1 MHRRESLKKLIVAE
15 KPSVAKTIA
24 AVVGA
29 DESHDGYMEGSDYV
43 VTWCFGHL
51 MENAPPDAYG
61 EGLKK
66 WRLETLPI
74 VPDVWQCQPID
85 DRRSKDQL
93 KVVESLMARRD
104 IGSFVEAT
112 DAGREGELIFRLV
125 YEHSKSKKPFERL
138 WISSL
143 EAGSIRAGMADL
155 KPSSEYDNLY
165 QAALARS
172 RADWLFGINGTRFYT
187 IAGCMGDDKATVGR
201 VQTPTLAM
209 IVARQREIENFKVEK
224 RSAVVADFGEWKLE
238 TDKFTDEAKAKE
250 CLESCKGKP
259 MKITDVTTQKKSTAA
274 PRLYSLTSLQR
285 DMNRRFGFSADHTL
299 KLIQGL
305 YERKILSY
313 PRTDAEY
320 ITSDMKDTFIR
331 IVSNIGG
338 KKGVKPEVEGIKKV
352 IDDGKVSD
360 HYAVIATELYSRK
373 AGDVELG
380 PDEQKVVDA
389 IVQRMFEA
397 IASPYLYMSTGVTGV
412 TNGYEFKGTGA
423 TPVSF
428 GWKAVGKSLRADQGT
443 EEKQASSNV
452 FPKGIAAGDVYTP
465 QKYEI
470 VARDTRPPA
479 YYTEDTLLG
488 AMEKAGAKDMDDDVE
503 RKGLGTSAT
512 RAEIIE
518 KLVKRKYIVKEKKLI
533 KATPE
538 GCHLI
543 DSVAE
548 GFKSVS
554 TTVEWEN
561 RLLEI
566 ERGRS
571 ELTCR
576 SFCDGIADE
585 LRRLIST
592 AGNDIS
598 LQMGPAGP
606 CPWCGA
612 DMTAA
617 RGVARCECGK
627 RIWMTPHWMK
637 KGTSFSR
644 AQLGKVLNG
653 EAVEAVLESKSGKTY
668 NVMASL
674 DMEKTKAGDY
684 AEWKISFGG
693 PGRAEGSGHVGKCPI
708 CGGMVTLEEGVAT
721 CDGCGRKLYSGQRWM
736 PQGECFSL
744 EDLITLFKGKEVK
757 AHLMSK
763 KKGKTYDVMAKIDTE
778 KSRELEKYFE
788 VTFKFD

>member
-1 MHRRESLKKLIVAE
+1 MKKLIVAE

-29 DESHDGYMEGSDYV
+29 TESNDGYMEGPDYI

-51 MENAPPDAYG
+51 MENAPPDAYD

-66 WRLETLPI
+66 WRMETLPI
-74 VPDVWQCQPID
+74 VPDAWLCLPID
-85 DRRSKDQL
+85 DKRSKAQL
-93 KVVESLMARRD
+93 KIVESLMARKD
-104 IGSFVEAT
+104 VVSFVEAT

-125 YEHSKSKKPFERL
+125 YEHSKSRKPFERL

-143 EAGSIRAGMADL
+143 EAGAIKAGMASL
-155 KPSSEYDNLY
+155 KPSSDYDNLY
-165 QAALARS
+165 QAALARN

-224 RSAVVADFGEWKLE
+224 RYAVVAEFGEWRLE
-238 TDKFTDEAKAKE
+238 TDKFTDEAKAEE
-250 CLESCKGKP
+250 CRKACQGKP
-259 MKITDVTTQKKSTAA
+259 MKIVDVTTQKKSTAA

-320 ITSDMKDTFIR
+320 ITSDMKDTYLR
-331 IVSNIGG
+331 IVSNIGRT
-338 KKGVKPEVEGIKKV
+338 KGVDPEKGGVKKV
-352 IDDGKVSD
+352 IDDSKVSD
-360 HYAVIATELYSRK
+360 HYAVIATELYSRNV
-373 AGDVELG
+373 DSTELEA
-380 PDEQKVVDA
+380 DERKVVDA

-397 IASPYLYMSTGVTGV
+397 VAAPYTYMSTGVTGI
-412 TNGYEFKGTGA
+412 TEGYEFKGTG
-423 TPVSF
+423 TVPLDL
-428 GWKAVGKSLRADQGT
+428 GWKAVGKALRADQGST
-443 EEKQASSNV
+443 EKLASANV
-452 FPKGIAAGDVYTP
+452 FPKGIAKGDSYVP
-465 QKYEI
+465 QKHE
-470 VARDTRPPA
+470 VVSRDTKPPA

-488 AMEKAGAKDMDDDVE
+488 AMEKAGAKEMDDDVE

-518 KLVKRKYIVKEKKLI
+518 KLVKRKYIVKEKKQI

-566 ERGRS
+566 ERGKS
-571 ELTCR
+571 SLTCR
-576 SFCDGIADE
+576 TFCDGIADE
-585 LRRLIST
+585 LRKLIAT
-592 AGNDIS
+592 AGDDIS
-598 LQMGPAGP
+598 LQVGPAGP
-606 CPWCGA
+606 CPWCGQG
-612 DMTAA
+612 MVVT

-627 RIWMTPHWMK
+627 RIWLTPHWMK
-637 KGTSFSR
+637 KGTAFSK
-644 AQLGKVLNG
+644 AQLTKLLGGGSV
-653 EAVEAVLESKSGKTY
+653 AAILESKGGKTY
-668 NVMASL
+668 DVTASL
-674 DMEKTKAGDY
+674 DLEKTKAGEY
-684 AEWKISFGG
+684 AEWNVSFGKHG
-693 PGRAEGSGHVGKCPI
+693 KAEGSGIVGKCPV
-708 CGGMVTLEEGVAT
+708 CGGDVSLENGIVTCA
-721 CDGCGRKLYSGQRWM
+721 GCGRKLYSGQRWM
-736 PQGECFSL
+736 PEGEAFSIEGL
-744 EDLITLFKGKEVK
+744 QALFAGKSTK
-757 AHLMSK
+757 AKLYSK
-763 KKGKTYDVMAKIDTE
+763 KKDKTYDVLAKIDVDKT
-778 KSRELEKYFE
+778 RESEKYYE
-788 VTFKFD
+788 VSFKFPK

>member
-155 KPSSEYDNLY
+155 KPSSDYDNLY

-320 ITSDMKDTFIR
+320 ITSDMKDTFVR

-338 KKGVKPEVEGIKKV
+338 KKGVKPEVAGVKKV

-373 AGDVELG
+373 AGNVELG

-571 ELTCR
+571 SLTCDT
-576 SFCDGIADE
+576 FCQGITDE
-585 LRRLIST
+585 LKKLIAN
-592 AGNDIS
+592 AGTD
-598 LQMGPAGP
+598 LAMQVGPVGS
-606 CPWCGA
+606 CPWCGK
-612 DMTAA
+612 DMTVT

-627 RIWMTPHWMK
+627 RIWLTPHWMK
-637 KGTSFSR
+637 KGKSFTKDQMGS
-644 AQLGKVLNG
+644 LLKGKPVKGTL
-653 EAVEAVLESKSGKTY
+653 VSKAGKEY
-668 NVMASL
+668 EVMAAI
-674 DMEKTKAGDY
+674 DFEKTRGSDYVEWTFQFGDG
-684 AEWKISFGG
+684 A
-693 PGRAEGSGHVGKCPI
+693 RAEGGGPVGKCPV
-708 CGGMVTLEEGVAT
+708 CGGDAILADGVVTCA
-721 CDGCGRKLYSGQRWM
+721 GCGRKLYSGARWM
-736 PQGECFSL
+736 PDGKAFTK
-744 EDLITLFKGKEVK
+744 EDLEKLFSGEAVRAKLKSKAGKVYNVN
-757 AHLMSK
+757 AS
-763 KKGKTYDVMAKIDTE
+763 IDLE
-778 KSRELEKYFE
+778 KSIASEKYYDYH
-788 VTFKFD
+788 FDFLK